1 MALKLYSN
9 ISFSYPVSNPSS
21 PSLESISFVF
31 SPEDISSGE
40 LLKAEQESTSVVLQL
55 YNGSILMNYGTGVIG
70 AGNGTLQP
78 NQWYQ
83 LYATRYI

>member
-9 ISFSYPVSNPSS
+9 ISFSYPVSDPSS
-21 PSLESISFVF
+21 ASSLESIYFVF
-31 SPEDISSGE
+31 NPKDVSSGE
-40 LLKAEQESTSVVLQL
+40 LLKAGQENTSVVLQL

-70 AGNGTLQP
+70 AGNGTLRP

-83 LYATRYI
+83 LYATR